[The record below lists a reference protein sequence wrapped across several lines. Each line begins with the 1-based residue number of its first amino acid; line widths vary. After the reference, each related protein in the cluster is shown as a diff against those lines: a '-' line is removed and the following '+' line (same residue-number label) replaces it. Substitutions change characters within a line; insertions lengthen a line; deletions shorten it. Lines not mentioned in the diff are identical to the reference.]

1 MFDLEKALKHWK
13 RALRKNKQYEDG
25 DIEELES
32 HLRDRVNEL
41 VKDEVLEEEAFSKAL
56 EEIGNPELI
65 GDELFK
71 TKAVNYHKAKVE
83 EQGSFILQ
91 LIPNYLKTTFRT
103 FRRNFTFSII
113 NITGLAIGIACCILI
128 SMFISYEYSFDS
140 FHSKK
145 DQIYRINKVVTEQ
158 TSATEELHA
167 LTSGPMGL
175 QMKLEFP
182 EVEEVVR
189 VRNWFNEVLV
199 SHEEKHIS
207 VKDFVFV
214 DSTFF
219 KVFDFELISGN
230 PNLALSQPLSVILS
244 EEMSQIFFGTENP
257 MGKTLT
263 GLNGLDY
270 TVTGVIENAPENS
283 HLQYDILASWSS
295 VNPGALDFSWMS
307 SRWFPQSIYTYLV
320 LKENTNQDVL
330 EGKFPEFMERNFPE
344 RAGVYQLYLQP
355 FNDIYLYSSKLL
367 WIEPFKSG
375 NATNLK
381 VFSLV
386 AIFILLIAC
395 INFMNLSIA
404 QTTKRAKEVGVRKVL
419 GASRGQLGVQ
429 FLGETLLYSILAFA
443 LSLGL
448 VLISKPFLAFINLDD
463 VFLSLS
469 NNLDVISLILV
480 CTVLAGLLSGLYPSA
495 ILSAFKPVV
504 VLYNKSSN
512 KSRGTSLRQVLVVT
526 QFSLSICLMIGTF
539 VINKQLDFAGKKDLG
554 FNKDQV
560 LVLQI
565 GDTEIS
571 NQGEAFKNEL
581 LKNSSIVSVTG
592 SNSHPG
598 STFMS
603 YGIRPEGLEGSDNDW
618 VSSVLL
624 VDDFDLLDTYGFEI
638 ESGRYFNPQLSTDSS
653 RSIVINEALAQSL
666 GWDDP
671 VGKRLDV
678 PGDIEEGT
686 VIGVIKN
693 FHTQSFHRA
702 IDPLVIFFDQ
712 RWGELSVKISPQ
724 NTQEA
729 LGFISGKWSEFES
742 KRPFE
747 YEFIDQAFSKLY
759 AEERRTRN
767 LLTAFSGLAILV
779 SCFGLFGLSIFA
791 ANERIKEIGIR
802 KVLGSSLSSIILLLS
817 KDFLKL
823 VLIALLIAAPFSYY
837 FAHTWLQEFVYRTEI
852 GTWPF
857 LLAGLIAGSLAF
869 LTIAWQSIRAALAN
883 PVHSLKSE

>member
-1 MFDLEKALKHWK
+1 MFDLEKALKDWK

-41 VKDEVLEEEAFSKAL
+41 IKDRIPEKEAFSKAL
-56 EEIGNPELI
+56 DEIGSPELI

-71 TKAVNYHKAKVE
+71 TKAVNYHKTKLD

-91 LIPNYLKTTFRT
+91 LLPNYLKTTFRT
-103 FRRNFTFSII
+103 FKRNFTFSII
-113 NITGLAIGIACCILI
+113 NITGLAIGVACCILI

-145 DQIYRINKVVTEQ
+145 DRIYRVNKVVTEQ
-158 TSATEELHA
+158 TSSTEELHA

-175 QMKLEFP
+175 QMQLEFP
-182 EVEEVVR
+182 EIEEVVR
-189 VRNWFNEVLV
+189 VRNWFSEVLV
-199 SHEEKHIS
+199 SHEEKHIQ

-219 KVFDFELISGN
+219 KVFDFKLISGN
-230 PNLALSQPLSVILS
+230 PNLALTKPLSIILS
-244 EEMSQIFFGTENP
+244 EEMSQIFFGSENP

-270 TVTGVIENAPENS
+270 TVTGVVENAPENS

-295 VNPGALDFSWMS
+295 VDPGALDFSWMT

-320 LKENTNQDVL
+320 LQENTSPEVL
-330 EGKFPEFMERNFPE
+330 ESKFPEFMERNFPE
-344 RAGVYQLYLQP
+344 RAAVYQLFLQP
-355 FNDIYLYSSKLL
+355 FNEIYLYSSRLL

-375 NATNLK
+375 NATNLT

-404 QTTKRAKEVGVRKVL
+404 QATKRAKEVGVRKVL
-419 GASRGQLGVQ
+419 GANRGQLGIQ
-429 FLGETLLYSILAFA
+429 FLGETLLYSIMAFV
-443 LSLGL
+443 LSIGL
-448 VLISKPFLAFINLDD
+448 VLISRPFLAFINLDA
-463 VFLSLS
+463 VFMSLAD
-469 NNLDVISLILV
+469 NLDVISLIFL
-480 CTVLAGLLSGLYPSA
+480 CTVLAGLLSGIYPSA
-495 ILSAFKPVV
+495 ILSAFKPIV

-512 KSRGTSLRQVLVVT
+512 KTRGTSLRKVLVVT
-526 QFSLSICLMIGTF
+526 QFSLSICLIIGTF
-539 VINKQLDFAGKKDLG
+539 VINKQLNFAGNKDLG

-581 LKNSSIVSVTG
+581 LKNSSIVSVAG

-638 ESGRYFNPQLSTDSS
+638 ESGRYFESQLSTDSTQ
-653 RSIVINEALAQSL
+653 SIVINEALAQSL
-666 GWDDP
+666 DWDNP
-671 VGKRLDV
+671 IGKRLDI
-678 PGDIEEGT
+678 PGDIEEGI

-712 RWGELSVKISPQ
+712 RWGELSVKISAQ
-724 NTQEA
+724 NTQETLA
-729 LGFISGKWSEFES
+729 YINSKWAEFES

-747 YEFIDQAFSKLY
+747 YEFIDQTFSKLY
-759 AEERRTRN
+759 AEEQRTRN

-779 SCFGLFGLSIFA
+779 SCFGLFGLSIFT

-802 KVLGSSLSSIILLLS
+802 KVLGSSLSSIVLLLS

-837 FAHTWLQEFVYRTEI
+837 FAHSWLQEFVYRTEI
-852 GTWPF
+852 GVWPF
-857 LLAGLIAGSLAF
+857 LFAGLIACSLAF
-869 LTIAWQSIRAALAN
+869 FTIAWQSIKAALAN